1 MGATLD
7 SDILYSIVAEVAG
20 FPKHGEDLKNLS
32 LASQLFRELT
42 LPVLFNDVRWP
53 HGDKHSEEN
62 GLEFFPESLWRHFR
76 KLSLLW
82 PDHWPDSTPPLWGD
96 RYYIGGDYH
105 PRHLDKLIHA
115 LPLMEGLNK
124 LHISCPFYPPS
135 AIFTALVQCP
145 SIRSLSISD
154 TPVYMGLIPRV
165 PSQFHLEH
173 LSIVP
178 VAEALRVG
186 EGPYDAK
193 YQDLTYY
200 IRDYRKKYKND
211 SLAWYAAQALL
222 FNFAKAHA
230 LRSIQVSGDLCQLF
244 DLAQNEWPKLQT
256 LILTG
261 HAPRQSGTELVD
273 VVAKMPKLEDLRLLF
288 ATVKNDP
295 LFPVLPTQLSTHNPL
310 LPSIHPPVHT
320 TSKGNPATVLSQLR
334 RFALSNACQ
343 LSGVIF
349 HYANQLER
357 LVICAIS
364 DLPRVPIALSRAEIN
379 ALMSDLATPMA
390 IQGAAMGDPSL
401 SSTSSRQPSP
411 SPAPSSS
418 IAASASSAT
427 SRMLTYPSLKVLRI
441 MIEDKAN
448 PELCHKICALFPS
461 LESLE
466 VELCGYHDGK
476 SIYAW
481 EEFASAFTPL
491 ASTLKTLRLCI
502 QFPEF
507 DEADRVE
514 PWRNARRECAA
525 YFAARLGALER
536 VGFEYR
542 KRTGTHRYE
551 DSWLEFE
558 VIRCGE
564 DGVPSRR
571 NSLSLPGGMAHPA
584 GYPYHHHQV
593 QPHHQHHHVFESAYG
608 APSGTGA
615 HASGGRV
622 VSLLELPPSWYRF
635 PEVWTPEYIT
645 A

>member
-1 MGATLD
+1 
-7 SDILYSIVAEVAG
+7 
-20 FPKHGEDLKNLS
+20 
-32 LASQLFRELT
+32 
-42 LPVLFNDVRWP
+42 
-53 HGDKHSEEN
+53 
-62 GLEFFPESLWRHFR
+62 
-76 KLSLLW
+76 
-82 PDHWPDSTPPLWGD
+82 
-96 RYYIGGDYH
+96 
-105 PRHLDKLIHA
+105 
-115 LPLMEGLNK
+115 
-124 LHISCPFYPPS
+124 
-135 AIFTALVQCP
+135 
-145 SIRSLSISD
+145 
-154 TPVYMGLIPRV
+154 MGLIPRV
-165 PSQFHLEH
+165 PAQFHLEH
-173 LSIVP
+173 LSLVP

-200 IRDYRKKYKND
+200 IRDYRKKYKHD

-244 DLAQNEWPKLQT
+244 DLAQHEWPNLHT

-295 LFPVLPTQLSTHNPL
+295 LFQVLPTQVPNPSPL
-310 LPSIHPPVHT
+310 LPSVNSNPIRT
-320 TSKGNPATVLSQLR
+320 TAKGNPATLLTQLR

-343 LSGVIF
+343 LSGTIF
-349 HYANQLER
+349 HYADRLER

-364 DLPRVPIALSRAEIN
+364 DLPRVPIALSRAEVN
-379 ALMSDLATPMA
+379 ALMSDLATPLTN
-390 IQGAAMGDPSL
+390 QGAAAGDVAL
-401 SSTSSRQPSP
+401 SSSNSCQSSP

-418 IAASASSAT
+418 SITAAPPPAA
-427 SRMLTYPSLKVLRI
+427 LTYPSLKVLRI

-448 PELCHKICALFPS
+448 PDLCQKITALFPS

-481 EEFASAFTPL
+481 DEFASALAPL
-491 ASTLKTLRLCI
+491 SDSLKALRLCI

-525 YFAARLGALER
+525 YFAGRMGKLER

-558 VIRCGE
+558 VVRYG
-564 DGVPSRR
+564 GSSSRR
-571 NSLSLPGGMAHPA
+571 NSMTGHPSGYPGIGFQHLPNQDHHAHP
-584 GYPYHHHQV
+584 HHHGLV
-593 QPHHQHHHVFESAYG
+593 DAFNLG
-608 APSGTGA
+608 ATQGGGA
-615 HASGGRV
+615 ASGGRV
-622 VSLLELPPSWYRF
+622 VNLLQLPPSWYRF
-635 PEVWTPEYIT
+635 PEVWSPEYIT
-645 A
+645 P

>member
-1 MGATLD
+1 MLD
-7 SDILYSIVAEVAG
+7 SDILYSIIAEVADSPG
-20 FPKHGEDLKNLS
+20 HAQDLKNIS
-32 LASQLFRELT
+32 LASPLLREVA
-42 LPVLFNDVRWP
+42 LPVLFHDVRWP

-62 GLEFFPESLWRHFR
+62 GLEFFPVSLWRHFR

-105 PRHLDKLIHA
+105 PRHMDKLIHA
-115 LPLMEGLNK
+115 LPRMGGLNK

-135 AIFTALVQCP
+135 AIFTALTQCP

-165 PSQFHLEH
+165 PAQFHLEH
-173 LSIVP
+173 LSLVP

-200 IRDYRKKYKND
+200 IRDYRKKYKHD

-244 DLAQNEWPKLQT
+244 DLAQHEWPNLHT

-295 LFPVLPTQLSTHNPL
+295 LFQVLPTQVSTPSPL
-310 LPSIHPPVHT
+310 LPSANSNPIRT
-320 TSKGNPATVLSQLR
+320 TAKGNPATLLTQLR

-343 LSGVIF
+343 LSGTIF
-349 HYANQLER
+349 HYADRLER

-364 DLPRVPIALSRAEIN
+364 DLPRVPIALSRAEVN
-379 ALMSDLATPMA
+379 ALMSDLATPLTN
-390 IQGAAMGDPSL
+390 QGAAAGDVAPPS
-401 SSTSSRQPSP
+401 SNSCQSSP

-418 IAASASSAT
+418 SITAAPPPAA
-427 SRMLTYPSLKVLRI
+427 LTYPSLKVLRI

-448 PELCHKICALFPS
+448 PDLCQKITALFPS

-481 EEFASAFTPL
+481 DEFASALAPL
-491 ASTLKTLRLCI
+491 S
-502 QFPEF
+502 
-507 DEADRVE
+507 
-514 PWRNARRECAA
+514 
-525 YFAARLGALER
+525 
-536 VGFEYR
+536 
-542 KRTGTHRYE
+542 
-551 DSWLEFE
+551 DSLQGIEI
-558 VIRCGE
+558 VHS
-564 DGVPSRR
+564 VP
-571 NSLSLPGGMAHPA
+571 
-584 GYPYHHHQV
+584 
-593 QPHHQHHHVFESAYG
+593 
-608 APSGTGA
+608 
-615 HASGGRV
+615 
-622 VSLLELPPSWYRF
+622 
-635 PEVWTPEYIT
+635 
-645 A
+645 